1 MDECPVYVGRKTGHP
16 EPQIILR
23 AIGIRPNH
31 AYFQQKDDGFIYL
44 KATEEEALDHILIN
58 GGKMN
63 EDPETGIAEHRLF
76 HMDRI
81 LFGSNTIFLFKYPLM
96 KRKLDQIKHEI
107 ESESQGKVFTSDEL
121 IEQAK

>member
-1 MDECPVYVGRKTGHP
+1 
-16 EPQIILR
+16 
-23 AIGIRPNH
+23 
-31 AYFQQKDDGFIYL
+31 
-44 KATEEEALDHILIN
+44 
-58 GGKMN
+58 MN

-96 KRKLDQIKHEI
+96 KRKLDQIKSEI
-107 ESESQGKVFTSDEL
+107 ESETQGKVFTSDEL